1 MVAEGPTLLQRGHK
15 LLGEV
20 NLVSDITVLV
30 TLIRLSTDRVSSCD
44 LLRAGQVKLGHQV
57 DDDLQLK
64 QLDCLSQDV
73 RCNPRNM
80 LTGLTHEPQDAG

>member
-30 TLIRLSTDRVSSCD
+30 TLVRLSTDRVSSCH

-64 QLDCLSQDV
+64 QLDYLSQDV
-73 RCNPRNM
+73 RSNPRNM
-80 LTGLTHEPQDAG
+80 LTVLTHEPQDAG